1 MPVTTF
7 VAGIITV
14 NDKLRI
20 SANESLK
27 CGLGGGSERKIVSI

>member
-7 VAGIITV
+7 VADIVTV